1 MCFIKTVNRE
11 VGRLQKLE
19 EAVGRFHEISR
30 HVGIEI
36 QQDVIETVLACV
48 GFANVD
54 ASVKPRALTGSFVAK
69 SKEELFSLL
78 RISEEY
84 HEDFD
89 EETLKALKKL
99 LSMFGT
105 WDAIQ
110 FPNEA
115 QHEGDLIQPLL
126 TRSGNGE

>member
-1 MCFIKTVNRE
+1 MIDNVLHQN
-11 VGRLQKLE
+11 GRSRGWTFAKLE

-78 RISEEY
+78 RISEEH

-89 EETLKALKKL
+89 EDNSISQKRNDVRFATTFSA
-99 LSMFGT
+99 
-105 WDAIQ
+105 D
-110 FPNEA
+110 
-115 QHEGDLIQPLL
+115 DLID
-126 TRSGNGE
+126 TG